1 MNAKGEVMDKQRV
14 DSPYGTSFCESI
26 SFDGPG
32 RWIYIS
38 GQIGALEDGTMVK
51 DTFLA
56 EAEQC
61 FARIRQAVEKAGAR
75 MEDVVKITGFVT
87 GTEFYPDYDIARG
100 KAFEGFPPSSATVQI
115 AGLVADARVEIE
127 AVAFVPAG

>member
-1 MNAKGEVMDKQRV
+1 MSKQRV
-14 DSPYGTSFCESI
+14 DSPYGTTFCESI

-38 GQIGALEDGTMVK
+38 GQIGALDDGTIVNA
-51 DTFLA
+51 TFLA

-61 FARIRQAVEKAGAR
+61 FARVRQAVENAGAKI
-75 MEDVVKITGFVT
+75 EDVVKITGFVT
-87 GTEFYPDYDIARG
+87 GTELYPDYDVARG
-100 KAFEGFPPSSATVQI
+100 KAFDGFPPSSATVQV

-127 AVAFVPAG
+127 AIAFVPAS

>member
-1 MNAKGEVMDKQRV
+1 MSKQRV
-14 DSPYGTSFCESI
+14 DSPYGTTFCESI

-38 GQIGALEDGTMVK
+38 GQIGALDDGTIGNH
-51 DTFLA
+51 TFLA

-61 FARIRQAVEKAGAR
+61 FARVRQAVENAGAKID
-75 MEDVVKITGFVT
+75 DVVKITGFVT

-100 KAFEGFPPSSATVQI
+100 KAFDGFPPSSATVQV

-127 AVAFVPAG
+127 AIAFVPAS

>member
-1 MNAKGEVMDKQRV
+1 MDKQRV

-38 GQIGALEDGTMVK
+38 GQIGALEDGTMVN
-51 DTFLA
+51 DTFAA
-56 EAEQC
+56 EADQC
-61 FARIRQAVEKAGAR
+61 FARVRQAVEKAGAR

-100 KAFEGFPPSSATVQI
+100 KAFAGFPPSSATVEV

-127 AVAFVPAG
+127 AIAFVPAS

>member
-1 MNAKGEVMDKQRV
+1 MDKQRV

-38 GQIGALEDGTMVK
+38 GQIGALDDGTMVN
-51 DTFLA
+51 DTFAA
-56 EAEQC
+56 EADQC
-61 FARIRQAVEKAGAR
+61 FARVRQAVEKAGAR
-75 MEDVVKITGFVT
+75 MQDVVKITGFVT
-87 GTEFYPDYDIARG
+87 GTGLYPDYDVARG
-100 KAFEGFPPSSATVQI
+100 KAFAGFPPSSATVQV

-127 AVAFVPAG
+127 AVAFVPAS